1 MRGLRKLCL
10 QLHPAWSEIPV
21 EILHR
26 KLLAVAFHSLDHV
39 KQALLLLDALLKL
52 KRLQPAALLFLF
64 ICLLVYF

>member
-10 QLHPAWSEIPV
+10 QLHPALSEIPV

-26 KLLAVAFHSLDHV
+26 KLLAVAFHSLDYV
-39 KQALLLLDALLKL
+39 KQALLLLEALLKL
-52 KRLQPAALLFLF
+52 KRLQPAALFLF